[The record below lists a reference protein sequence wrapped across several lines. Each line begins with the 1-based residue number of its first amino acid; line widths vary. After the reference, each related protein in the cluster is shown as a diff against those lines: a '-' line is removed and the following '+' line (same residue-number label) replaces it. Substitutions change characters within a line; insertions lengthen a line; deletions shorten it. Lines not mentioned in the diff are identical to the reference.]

1 MALSKQLM
9 DYGKYLLIIVITVV
23 VTYFAPRILTTAWY
37 VFLLI
42 LYYRSSDEPFWLAFF
57 LATTDGFMS
66 FMGLY
71 EVTIT
76 ILPGLPAIELIQFYI
91 LLALVKTLPPR
102 KEKIFYGRFLE
113 VLGAYVI
120 FMIIWGAMMGIS
132 GGPNSYFRIVKLAL
146 PLMLFYSLPRLFR
159 SMASYDRLFGFIF
172 VLLITGFIAQLITI
186 IGGESPA
193 GMLNI
198 TFEKEVEPGEYR
210 GFYNMAA
217 TLIGLSAAL
226 FYLSGGR
233 KGVFGRLW
241 LYLVVFSAFMMTL
254 LSATRGWIL
263 GFSLI
268 MVLTLAFAKID
279 VRRMTGLVVVI
290 MALSYFGWSNTRIRQ
305 QVEFSRERLE
315 SLESFREGD
324 ITAGGTLKR
333 LTVRGPKVMSAWRE
347 NPIFGWGFSDTAWLY
362 TDIHVANHNLLMM
375 SGIVGFGLLVA
386 FFLFFSIRM
395 LERYLFLPVNHPLR
409 NPMLVFVIFLWGW
422 VLIHST
428 SGQHFSY
435 GGVPLLIAPQA
446 VIFSF
451 AAFIYKETFRLPK
464 RKKDG

>member
-9 DYGKYLLIIVITVV
+9 DYGKYLLIIVVTVV
-23 VTYFAPRILTTAWY
+23 VTYFAPRVLTTAWY

-76 ILPGLPAIELIQFYI
+76 IMPGLPAVELIQFYI

-102 KEKIFYGRFLE
+102 REKIFYGRFLE
-113 VLGAYVI
+113 VLGIYVI
-120 FMIIWGAMMGIS
+120 FLIIWSAMMGIS
-132 GGPNSYFRIVKLAL
+132 GGSNSYFRIVKLVL
-146 PLMLFYSLPRLFR
+146 PLMLFYALPRLFR
-159 SMASYDRLFGFIF
+159 SMASYNRLFGFIF
-172 VLLITGFIAQLITI
+172 VLLITGFVAQLITI
-186 IGGESPA
+186 IVGESPA
-193 GMLNI
+193 GLFGI
-198 TFEKEVEPGEYR
+198 TFEQEVEPGKYR

-226 FYLSGGR
+226 FYLSRGR
-233 KGVFGRLW
+233 RAVFDRFW
-241 LYLVVFSAFMMTL
+241 LYVVIFSAFMTTL

-263 GFSLI
+263 GYSLI
-268 MVLTLAFAKID
+268 LVLTLLFAKID
-279 VRRMTGLVVVI
+279 IRRMAGLVVVI
-290 MALSYFGWSNTRIRQ
+290 MAFSYFGWSNARIRQ
-305 QVEFSRERLE
+305 QVEFSRVRLE
-315 SLESFREGD
+315 SLESFTEGD

-333 LTVRGPKVMSAWRE
+333 LTVRGPRVMSAWRE
-347 NPIFGWGFSDTAWLY
+347 NRLFGWGFSDTAWDY
-362 TDIHVANHNLLMM
+362 TDGHVGNHNLLMI
-375 SGIVGFGLLVA
+375 SGIVGFTLMVA
-386 FFLFFSIRM
+386 FFLFFSLRM
-395 LERYLFLPVNHPLR
+395 IERYLYLPVNHPLR

-435 GGVPLLIAPQA
+435 GGVPLLIVPQA